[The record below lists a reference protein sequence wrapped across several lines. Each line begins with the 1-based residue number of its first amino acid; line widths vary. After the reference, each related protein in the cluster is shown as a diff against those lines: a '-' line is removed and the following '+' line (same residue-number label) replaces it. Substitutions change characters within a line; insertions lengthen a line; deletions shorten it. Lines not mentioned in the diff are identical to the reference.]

1 MESYYKKIFKDVAE
15 EFNVP
20 ISKVIK
26 AYLLQYR
33 FIVEKIK
40 ELPFSRDDITEDEF
54 NKLRTSFNI
63 PSIGKFYCSYKR
75 YTGVKKAL
83 EYRRNI
89 SKNGRVQDKDD

>member
-1 MESYYKKIFKDVAE
+1 MESYYNKIFKEVSE

-20 ISKVIK
+20 IKKIIK

-33 FIVEKIK
+33 FIVNKIK
-40 ELPFSRDDITEDEF
+40 ELPLNRDDITEEEF

-75 YTGVKKAL
+75 YNGVKKAL

-89 SKNGRVQDKDD
+89 SNNGRVQSEND